1 MTTEDLYTAT
11 DVKKIREKLLEEQ
24 DGKCA
29 VLNIQI
35 RPERTPVLD
44 HQHDD
49 EQFVRG
55 VLEREVNA
63 FLGTSENAYKRFL
76 GYWCSIPLP
85 DVLRAC
91 AAYLERPS
99 DTRYRHPD
107 HLKKLKTKFNSLSSK
122 QMKQVL
128 NHFGKP
134 DGKNL
139 IERKKIFAGIVL
151 DRSLGYDK
159 IKEILDK
166 AKADNNDS
174 T

>member
-1 MTTEDLYTAT
+1 MTEDLYTAT
-11 DVKKIREKLLEEQ
+11 DVKKIREKILDEQ

-29 VLNIQI
+29 ILGIQI

-76 GYWCSIPLP
+76 GYWCSVPLP

-91 AAYLERPS
+91 ASYLERPS
-99 DTRYRHPD
+99 NTRYRHPD
-107 HLKKLKTKFNSLSSK
+107 HLKKLKTKFNSLSAK

-128 NHFGKP
+128 ETFGKS

-139 IERKKIFAGIVL
+139 VERKKIFSNIVL
-151 DRSLGYDK
+151 DRSLGYEKIREVIDK
-159 IKEILDK
+159 VKNES
-166 AKADNNDS
+166 N
-174 T
+174 

>member
-1 MTTEDLYTAT
+1 MTEDLYTAN
-11 DVKKIREKLLEEQ
+11 DVKKIREKMLDEQ

-29 VLNIQI
+29 ILGIQI

-55 VLEREVNA
+55 VLEREANA
-63 FLGTSENAYKRFL
+63 FTGVLENAYRRFL

-91 AAYLERPS
+91 ASYLERPS
-99 DTRYRHPD
+99 DSRYRHPD
-107 HLKKLKTKFNSLSSK
+107 HLKKLKTKFNSLSAK

-128 NHFGKP
+128 EALGKS

-139 IERKKIFAGIVL
+139 VDRKKIFANIIL
-151 DRSLGYDK
+151 DRSLGYECIK
-159 IKEILDK
+159 IVLDRAKEIK
-166 AKADNNDS
+166 
-174 T
+174 